1 MERETVIEDRLSKI
15 YHTNYVRNSRAICV
29 LWGIFTVCYAILNIV
44 CFIQPQWI
52 GDTGVA
58 TAGFFG
64 LYKYCVLRNN
74 NEFECLGDFFDAD
87 SYLNSSFHAAAVFI
101 GLSAL
106 LFLICCLC
114 LLLFLFLNTATVLRI
129 CGWIQVLGAIFMFLG
144 CVIFP
149 NGWDH
154 KTFNKICLNDN
165 KSYDMGSCGIR
176 WAYILAI
183 ILIFDAT
190 ILAILAFVLAAKQ
203 AKLLPEVYKKMEKS
217 DFNGYASDTMSKRS
231 GLHALSDDRYSE
243 YSHRS
248 EKSKRSIHSSRAA

>member
-1 MERETVIEDRLSKI
+1 MDRETEYNTELTKI

-52 GDTGVA
+52 GDTGA
-58 TAGFFG
+58 GAAGFFG
-64 LYKYCVLRNN
+64 LYRYCLLSNN
-74 NEFECLGDFFDAD
+74 NEFSCQGDFFD
-87 SYLNSSFHAAAVFI
+87 SNKYLNKSFHAAAVLV

-114 LLLFLFLNTATVLRI
+114 LLLFLFLNTATTLRI
-129 CGWIQVLGAIFMFLG
+129 CAWIQTLAAIFMFLG

-149 NGWDH
+149 NGWD
-154 KTFNKICLNDN
+154 NDIITGVCGN
-165 KSYDMGSCGIR
+165 NNRIYDMGYCGIR

-183 ILIFDAT
+183 VLIFDAA

-203 AKLLPEVYKKMEKS
+203 AKLLPEVYKKLEKCKYEIS
-217 DFNGYASDTMSKRS
+217 
-231 GLHALSDDRYSE
+231 L
-243 YSHRS
+243 
-248 EKSKRSIHSSRAA
+248 